1 MNIVTLVG
9 RLTKDIDLRFAA
21 GSGIAVA
28 NFTLA
33 VNRMK
38 KEDGADFIT
47 CKAFGKTAEILSE
60 YVFKGHQ
67 LAIVG
72 RMQTGSYENKEGKK
86 VYTTDVIVD
95 KFDFISQGNKE
106 QAKNKKDNSLEGLEE
121 IEVLDE
127 GEIPF

>member
-21 GSGIAVA
+21 GSGVAVA

-95 KFDFISQGNKE
+95 KFDFIQGKE
-106 QAKNKKDNSLEGLEE
+106 KTTKNNNINDLED
-121 IEVLDE
+121 VTLDD
-127 GEIPF
+127 GDIPF

>member
-1 MNIVTLVG
+1 MNNVSLLG
-9 RLTKDIDLRFAA
+9 RLTKDVDLRFAA

-33 VNRMK
+33 VNRAK